1 MKEKISNKIELKD
14 KRQRLRIAL
23 TPQEL
28 MLWSKLKKRNL
39 GYKFR
44 RQHSFGSYIAD
55 FYRREKSLIV
65 EIDGSQHMDQER
77 YDIKRTEFL
86 ESHGLRVV
94 RFGNNEINT
103 NVEGVMLRILEL
115 LEN

>member
-65 EIDGSQHMDQER
+65 EIDGSEHMDKRDTISNGRNFLKVMDFEW
-77 YDIKRTEFL
+77 YDSGTMRSIPMWR
-86 ESHGLRVV
+86 
-94 RFGNNEINT
+94 
-103 NVEGVMLRILEL
+103 
-115 LEN
+115 